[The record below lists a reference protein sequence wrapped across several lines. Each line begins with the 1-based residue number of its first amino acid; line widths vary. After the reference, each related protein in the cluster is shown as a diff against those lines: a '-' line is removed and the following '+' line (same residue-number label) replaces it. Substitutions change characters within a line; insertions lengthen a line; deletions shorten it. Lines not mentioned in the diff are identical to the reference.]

1 MVYDQKIKGKIFAG
15 GMMLSKKIRNIAFYT
30 AAAAALIAILYIYAT
45 FSQQYVGGSDWYG
58 YYQQSLLLKNGNVA
72 LETALPASKYPAI
85 APLSFYAVN
94 GKVVGQYPPGFPLL
108 MAAAGSAFAGLEFYV
123 NPALGVLS
131 VILMFL
137 AILSLTGNDKWT
149 AGLFA
154 LLWAFFPL
162 TVYGSTYVMSDLPA
176 AFFIL
181 LAFYLLKIKKP
192 IPSALALAFSLA
204 VRPTNVLF
212 CAVFLPLVYK
222 ELNVKQRWQYGAWF
236 GAAGSL
242 YAIYNWLVYGAPWKT
257 GYLDLSNN
265 LSTSFFAR
273 NLGFYS
279 GETLLQ
285 FTPLLALLALIALWK
300 KEKHALFLAAW
311 FLAFLIFYCFWASM
325 YEIWWWLRFL
335 LPGFPALFLLAALGY
350 KRILTA
356 IRLHF
361 VMRARTPS
369 PRDHKNFCH
378 QGAKT
383 PRIFSLFLRGPSRSS
398 RLFSWQAVSIL
409 LAVPVLAVG
418 IFFIYRGIHYSE
430 LWTKDKGELFYVI
443 SKKVA
448 KKIAPGGLV
457 GCCEFSGP
465 LRIYA
470 NIESFGFFHMNSLF
484 LISDM
489 LKEGKPVYLV
499 VEPWQKKNLGLKAIF
514 KNFRVRKITDVGI
527 DAWTEFYLY
536 RVQAQKQQVLDIPPL

>member
-1 MVYDQKIKGKIFAG
+1 
-15 GMMLSKKIRNIAFYT
+15 MLSKKIRNIAFYT
-30 AAAAALIAILYIYAT
+30 AAAAALIAIFYIYAT

-58 YYQQSLLLKNGNVA
+58 YYQQALLLKNGHVA

-108 MAAAGSAFAGLEFYV
+108 MAAAGFAFAGLEFYV

-222 ELNVKQRWQYGAWF
+222 ELNVKQRWQYGSWF

-265 LSTSFFAR
+265 LSTSVFAR

-300 KEKHALFLAAW
+300 REKHALFLASW
-311 FLAFLIFYCFWASM
+311 FLAFLIFYCFWASL

-356 IRLHF
+356 IRLQNRF
-361 VMRARTPS
+361 P
-369 PRDHKNFCH
+369 K
-378 QGAKT
+378 
-383 PRIFSLFLRGPSRSS
+383 
-398 RLFSWQAVSIL
+398 QAVSIL
-409 LAVPVLAVG
+409 LVATVLFAG
-418 IFFIYRGIHYSE
+418 IFFIYRGIRYSE
-430 LWTKDKGELFYVI
+430 LWTKDKGKLFYVI